1 MQRHSQ
7 AETWKQQKISISD
20 GCLKKIWFIHTLGY
34 YSAKIRTEIL
44 PFAEEKKKK
53 TEKWMD
59 LEWTTLSEGPPA

>member
-7 AETWKQQKISISD
+7 AETWKQQKISIGD

-34 YSAKIRTEIL
+34 YYAKIRTEIL
-44 PFAEEKKKK
+44 PFAEK

-59 LEWTTLSEGPPA
+59 LE

>member
-7 AETWKQQKISISD
+7 AETWKQQKISIGD

-44 PFAEEKKKK
+44 PFAEEKNKKQK
-53 TEKWMD
+53 KNRKMD
-59 LEWTTLSEGPPA
+59 GPGVDHTK